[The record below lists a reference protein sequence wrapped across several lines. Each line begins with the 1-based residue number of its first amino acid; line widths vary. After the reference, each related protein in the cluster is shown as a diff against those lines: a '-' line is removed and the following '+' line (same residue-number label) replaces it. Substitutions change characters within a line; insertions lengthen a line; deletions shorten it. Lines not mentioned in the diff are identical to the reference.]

1 MIIEK
6 INEVNE
12 RVEELMKTETQIIK
26 KIEELQNMLKEID
39 NEKMVL
45 KGSDNTLVALG
56 TELGEIEVVN
66 ENGVTK
72 VVKKEVNNKEKDNN
86 EQ

>member
-12 RVEELMKTETQIIK
+12 RVEELMKAETQIIK

-45 KGSDNTLVALG
+45 KGSYNTLVALVRNV
-56 TELGEIEVVN
+56 ELEEFLSHKC
-66 ENGVTK
+66 E
-72 VVKKEVNNKEKDNN
+72 
-86 EQ
+86 